1 MSGQH
6 VQTLGVGHRGGA
18 TSVTSSVWDTR
29 PSAKGSSSAVA
40 GAARML
46 RPGHRGQPRAWDWL
60 GQQVVLKPQALRGTE
75 TDAPAASLAGTK
87 GTRGAAAASSDRGRG
102 GWGAVT
108 SRRAGRGRLA
118 VGPPEAG
125 EVSSGRRGRQEA
137 ARDGTGRPGPG
148 ARGPARPRGRH
159 SPLQGGQLEALGAEL
174 DEGPQVRLAHAAYGV
189 DVGAGAV
196 VLGQVAE
203 EAGGKGNTGVPCG
216 GPEGCRPANVGGT
229 RGGAAAA
236 SDRGGRRLAVPEG
249 VWGGRRAWGRLAS

>member
-6 VQTLGVGHRGGA
+6 VQTLGDGHRGRA
-18 TSVTSSVWDTR
+18 TSVTSSVWDTC

-75 TDAPAASLAGTK
+75 MDAPAASLAGTK
-87 GTRGAAAASSDRGRG
+87 GTRGAVAASSGRGRG

-125 EVSSGRRGRQEA
+125 EVSSDRRGRQEA

-148 ARGPARPRGRH
+148 ARPG
-159 SPLQGGQLEALGAEL
+159 L
-174 DEGPQVRLAHAAYGV
+174 
-189 DVGAGAV
+189 AGATHRCRAGSWKRSAQNWTK
-196 VLGQVAE
+196 VLRSVLLTPPMGLMSALEQSYLV
-203 EAGGKGNTGVPCG
+203 
-216 GPEGCRPANVGGT
+216 R
-229 RGGAAAA
+229 
-236 SDRGGRRLAVPEG
+236 
-249 VWGGRRAWGRLAS
+249 